1 MLSRLHN
8 EVNMNECL
16 WSYYI
21 MQDLKLTL
29 WWRQLLFSVPPNQL
43 VSYVDSGWCT
53 HVWAHM
59 RIIYWM
65 IEDCCVSMALSQLGC
80 FSVSVSEQNPRSC
93 DPGRWYMLITLHFAQ
108 PSLCWSL
115 YILFRLQLRSVLSP
129 GSIENASKGQLHT
142 CCHTVGTLL
151 LQTPRAFLSTAL
163 FSWVL
168 DGKGCRRSWGR
179 TTAVNRGGAPGWW
192 ASLMSFI
199 LRNERRLRTVRRV
212 PNFPVFLRMWPRV
225 SVC

>member
-1 MLSRLHN
+1 MLPRLHN
-8 EVNMNECL
+8 EVNMNDCL

-21 MQDLKLTL
+21 MQAQKPTW
-29 WWRQLLFSVPPNQL
+29 WWRQLLFSVLPTARF
-43 VSYVDSGWCT
+43 SCGFWWCT

-65 IEDCCVSMALSQLGC
+65 FEGCRVSMALSQLGC
-80 FSVSVSEQNPRSC
+80 FSVSVSEQKPRSC
-93 DPGRWYMLITLHFAQ
+93 DPGRWSVLIALHFAQ
-108 PSLCWSL
+108 PSLRWSL
-115 YILFRLQLRSVLSP
+115 YILYRLQLRSALSP

-163 FSWVL
+163 CSWAL

-179 TTAVNRGGAPGWW
+179 TTAGNGEGALGWR
-192 ASLMSFI
+192 ASLGSFI
-199 LRNERRLRTVRRV
+199 LRSERRLRTVRRE
-212 PNFPVFLRMWPRV
+212 PNLFLRMWPRV
-225 SVC
+225 SVR